1 MRPSAHKHLDDVLYE
16 YGEYTD
22 QYAKRREYLR
32 SLLTN
37 GGGDKVQC
45 SHEQYE
51 AEKYVD
57 LLNNDKILK
66 SLFRYIDP
74 VNQAL
79 NSLTPEQRNI
89 IECWYVFRMPQ
100 DAIMQE
106 LGITNLTSYYR
117 AKKAAL
123 EAVGRKLF
131 GVFA

>member
-1 MRPSAHKHLDDVLYE
+1 MRPSAHKHLDDVLFE
-16 YGEYTD
+16 YGERTD

-57 LLNNDKILK
+57 LLTNDRVLK
-66 SLFRYIDP
+66 ALLRYIEP
-74 VNQAL
+74 VNDAL
-79 NSLTPEQRNI
+79 SHLTPEQRNI

>member
-1 MRPSAHKHLDDVLYE
+1 M
-16 YGEYTD
+16 
-22 QYAKRREYLR
+22 
-32 SLLTN
+32 
-37 GGGDKVQC
+37 QC

-57 LLNNDKILK
+57 LLTNDRVLK
-66 SLFRYIDP
+66 ALLRYIEP
-74 VNQAL
+74 VNEAL
-79 NSLTPEQRNI
+79 ARLAPEQRHI
-89 IECWYVFRMPQ
+89 IECWYVFRLPQ